1 MIKSFA
7 LTFIIWSS
15 LLVIGCGAEESG
27 QADFDSGRPGGGS
40 GYTQVDESN
49 KQNNQGLFGQ
59 SLRLPASVLNGP
71 IGEPPL
77 EGDVVLNFTTIVKT
91 TVIGEDGRA
100 VAGGSSAAFFEPQE
114 GEFLVVYYTVTNETK
129 GGLQSS
135 THINN
140 AFKMIDDQGRIWA
153 SANYFTH
160 GFEVPYA
167 VGIESGIF
175 DTRKFVNPG
184 ETKETGIAFDVPTG
198 TNLVSLRSEI
208 LDLDV
213 SLKQ

>member
-1 MIKSFA
+1 MIKPLYFV
-7 LTFIIWSS
+7 IIVLSI
-15 LLVIGCGAEESG
+15 LLIIGCGGESKK
-27 QADFDSGRPGGGS
+27 ADFDSGRPGGAT
-40 GYTQVDESN
+40 GYVEVNESS
-49 KQNNQGLFGQ
+49 KPNNQGFFGQ

-77 EGDVVLNFTTIVKT
+77 EGDVVVNFTTIVKT
-91 TVIGEDGRA
+91 TVIGETGRA
-100 VAGGSSAAFFEPQE
+100 AAGGSSAAFFDPQE
-114 GEFLVVYYTVTNETK
+114 GEYLVVYYTVTNETK

-140 AFKMIDDQGRIWA
+140 SFKMIDDQGRIWKT
-153 SANYFTH
+153 ANYFTH

-167 VGIESGIF
+167 IGIESGIF

-184 ETKETGIAFDVPTG
+184 ETKETGIAFDVPTD